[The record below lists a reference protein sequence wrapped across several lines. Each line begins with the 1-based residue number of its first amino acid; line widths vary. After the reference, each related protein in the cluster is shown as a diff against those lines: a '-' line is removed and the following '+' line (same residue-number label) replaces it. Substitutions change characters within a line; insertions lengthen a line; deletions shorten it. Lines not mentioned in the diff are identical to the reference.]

1 MGIYLFAIVAII
13 FIANASVQD
22 QVKSLKE
29 YSKLDKAGIAFN
41 IILPMAY
48 LFLYFMGIINSM
60 KDGNPYNTQF
70 GGIMGPFTQFFEFAI
85 PLVCIISIALSVTLR
100 KKGNSKTSFLI
111 QFFPIVAF
119 LLN

>member
-1 MGIYLFAIVAII
+1 MENYLFAIIAII
-13 FIANASVQD
+13 FVANASLQD
-22 QVKSLKE
+22 QIKSLSE

-41 IILPMAY
+41 IILSVAY
-48 LFLYFMGIINSM
+48 LFLYFMGVINFM
-60 KDGNPYNTQF
+60 ADGKSYNTEF
-70 GGIMGPFTQFFEFAI
+70 GEIMRFAV

-100 KKGNSKTSFLI
+100 KKGNSKISFLI